1 MTPYYSDPWLTV
13 YGGDCRDVL
22 ASMPDESVHCVVTSP
37 PYWGL
42 RDYGDAGQL
51 GLEPTPE
58 EYVANMV
65 GVFREVRRV
74 LRRDGTCW
82 LNLGSSYLSH
92 DPGGPRPGEHL
103 NPGGRQA
110 AKGSGRNRAG
120 TFFAGASGRSP
131 SPQRGR
137 APAYGS
143 DGTAPQGS
151 PGLGSAYSGLC
162 DGCRDAQTSRTTDTP
177 RPLPDDASPLSLT
190 ARDTERS
197 GFAEAS
203 PDASPLGVPASTPPR
218 SSPLPPGECSHC
230 GNCGACL
237 SVLRSTSRDAR
248 ACVRRTDDTT
258 DTDRQSETSTDR
270 TAGTEPSGL
279 AWGDYTST
287 LKPKDL
293 VPIPWMVAMALQADG
308 WYLRSEIIWSK
319 LNPMP
324 ESVSDR
330 PTKSHEYLFLL
341 TKAPR
346 YYFDAD
352 AVREPESPN
361 TASFVK
367 MKERFQ
373 GERHEKIAA
382 DALARKADDVN
393 DRRTTAGFY
402 GPQKSTG
409 FRNLRSVW
417 NIATQPYP
425 GAHFA
430 TFPEKLVEPCIKA
443 GTSEKG
449 VCPEC
454 GAPWVR
460 VVERSGVA
468 NDANEV
474 IGDYDV
480 PGLAKGSS
488 ADRVR
493 RLSGATYQRVVSPTD
508 RWRPSCAH
516 DAAPVPATI
525 CDPFGGSG
533 TTARVANRL
542 SRRAIL
548 VDLNGEYL
556 VQQLE
561 RNRDIPLGLGA
572 A

>member
-1 MTPYYSDPWLTV
+1 
-13 YGGDCRDVL
+13 
-22 ASMPDESVHCVVTSP
+22 
-37 PYWGL
+37 
-42 RDYGDAGQL
+42 
-51 GLEPTPE
+51 
-58 EYVANMV
+58 
-65 GVFREVRRV
+65 
-74 LRRDGTCW
+74 
-82 LNLGSSYLSH
+82 
-92 DPGGPRPGEHL
+92 
-103 NPGGRQA
+103 
-110 AKGSGRNRAG
+110 
-120 TFFAGASGRSP
+120 
-131 SPQRGR
+131 
-137 APAYGS
+137 
-143 DGTAPQGS
+143 
-151 PGLGSAYSGLC
+151 
-162 DGCRDAQTSRTTDTP
+162 
-177 RPLPDDASPLSLT
+177 
-190 ARDTERS
+190 
-197 GFAEAS
+197 
-203 PDASPLGVPASTPPR
+203 
-218 SSPLPPGECSHC
+218 
-230 GNCGACL
+230 
-237 SVLRSTSRDAR
+237 
-248 ACVRRTDDTT
+248 
-258 DTDRQSETSTDR
+258 
-270 TAGTEPSGL
+270 
-279 AWGDYTST
+279 

-460 VVERSGVA
+460 VTLHEPGDAEAHERPKRTAGMASRTST
-468 NDANEV
+468 
-474 IGDYDV
+474 
-480 PGLAKGSS
+480 LS
-488 ADRVR
+488 
-493 RLSGATYQRVVSPTD
+493 LSGNGSREWAERGGKRATTG
-508 RWRPSCAH
+508 WLPSCDCRNRVGQFADNGPH
-516 DAAPVPATI
+516 LPVPATVL
-525 CDPFGGSG
+525 DPFGGSG

-542 SRRAIL
+542 SRRAVLI
-548 VDLNGEYL
+548 DLNGEYL

-561 RNRDIPLGLGA
+561 RNRDMPLGLGA
-572 A
+572 

>member
-1 MTPYYSDPWLTV
+1 VKPYYEDPWLTIHA
-13 YGGDCRDVL
+13 GDCRDVL
-22 ASMPDESVHCVVTSP
+22 AALPDESVHCVVTSP

-42 RDYGDAGQL
+42 RDYGTAAWDGGDPACDHVRQSTASRASSGLGVKNGKGPYGDQFAATQGGAMAYGAVCGKCGARRVDSQL

-65 GVFREVRRV
+65 AVFREVRRV

-82 LNLGSSYLSH
+82 LNLGDSYAGGSQT
-92 DPGGPRPGEHL
+92 DGNVRWEGAKPG
-103 NPGGRQA
+103 NA
-110 AKGSGRNRAG
+110 AGVGARDKRNRDG
-120 TFFAGASGRSP
+120 VGRV
-131 SPQRGR
+131 
-137 APAYGS
+137 
-143 DGTAPQGS
+143 
-151 PGLGSAYSGLC
+151 PG
-162 DGCRDAQTSRTTDTP
+162 
-177 RPLPDDASPLSLT
+177 
-190 ARDTERS
+190 
-197 GFAEAS
+197 
-203 PDASPLGVPASTPPR
+203 
-218 SSPLPPGECSHC
+218 
-230 GNCGACL
+230 
-237 SVLRSTSRDAR
+237 
-248 ACVRRTDDTT
+248 
-258 DTDRQSETSTDR
+258 
-270 TAGTEPSGL
+270 
-279 AWGDYTST
+279 

-293 VPIPWMVAMALQADG
+293 VGIPWRVAFALQADG
-308 WYLRSEIIWSK
+308 WYLRSEVIWSK
-319 LNPMP
+319 SNPMP
-324 ESVSDR
+324 ESVTDR
-330 PTKSHEYLFLL
+330 PTKSHEQVFLL
-341 TKAPR
+341 TRSPR
-346 YYFDAD
+346 YFYDAD
-352 AVREPESPN
+352 AVRETSTERDHNERYERNGRRLNVDRGDLGDGNFPSP
-361 TASFVK
+361 
-367 MKERFQ
+367 
-373 GERHEKIAA
+373 AA
-382 DALARKADDVN
+382 
-393 DRRTTAGFY
+393 G
-402 GPQKSTG
+402 
-409 FRNLRSVW
+409 RNLRSVW
-417 NIATQPYP
+417 QIATQPYP